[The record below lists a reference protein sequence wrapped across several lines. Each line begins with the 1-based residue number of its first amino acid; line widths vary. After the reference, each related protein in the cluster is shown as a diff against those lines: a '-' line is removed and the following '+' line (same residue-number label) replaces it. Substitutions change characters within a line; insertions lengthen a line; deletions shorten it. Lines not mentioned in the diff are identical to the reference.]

1 MNEIIKQ
8 SPLFKEL
15 LPQQIGDLL
24 DNVEFNRRKYEK
36 GQNIVWRGERCD
48 NLMIV
53 LRGCV
58 RGEMT
63 DYSGKTLK
71 IEDMR
76 PPQALAPAFLFG
88 VNNDFPVDVTAN
100 EDCEILI
107 LPRNSVLKLMQLNQQ
122 FLVNFLNFMSNRA
135 KFLSDRI
142 WLLSFKTLRE
152 KISQYILE
160 QAKGKDVLELT
171 ESQQNLAEYFGVAR
185 PSFARALGEMQEE
198 GLIKV
203 ERRRIE
209 IINRQ
214 RLIEIIR
221 EE

>member
-1 MNEIIKQ
+1 MNEIINK
-8 SPLFKEL
+8 SPLFRGL
-15 LPQQIGDLL
+15 QPQQIGELIEK
-24 DNVEFNRRKYEK
+24 VAFNRKSYEK
-36 GQNIVWRGERCD
+36 GQHIVWRGDSCD

-53 LRGCV
+53 LKGSV

-63 DYSGKTLK
+63 DFSGKVLK

-88 VNNDFPVDVTAN
+88 ENNDFPVDVSAN

-107 LPRNSVLKLMQLNQQ
+107 LPRSSVLNLMQLNQQ

-160 QAKGKDVLELT
+160 HAKDRVEIQLV
-171 ESQQNLAEYFGVAR
+171 ESQQELAEYFGVAR
-185 PSFARALGEMQEE
+185 PSFARALGEMQDE

-203 ERRRIE
+203 ERRKIQILDKQKLIA
-209 IINRQ
+209 IIQ
-214 RLIEIIR
+214 EQ
-221 EE
+221 

>member
-1 MNEIIKQ
+1 
-8 SPLFKEL
+8 
-15 LPQQIGDLL
+15 
-24 DNVEFNRRKYEK
+24 
-36 GQNIVWRGERCD
+36 
-48 NLMIV
+48 
-53 LRGCV
+53 
-58 RGEMT
+58 
-63 DYSGKTLK
+63 
-71 IEDMR
+71 
-76 PPQALAPAFLFG
+76 
-88 VNNDFPVDVTAN
+88 
-100 EDCEILI
+100 
-107 LPRNSVLKLMQLNQQ
+107 LMQLNQQ

-152 KISQYILE
+152 KISQYLLE
-160 QAKGKDVLELT
+160 QAKGKDVFELT